1 MGGTGG
7 IHSRPHFP
15 LTPAAVINGSMMSR
29 DEMAKKE
36 EEEEVERIR
45 SNLGSCSVSTALMQA
60 LMPKLLKM
68 HEAKYEPMDK
78 VDAQAI
84 MEGILGMQAG
94 LNPDQQA
101 DANEEAEMI
110 IRAIMQEEI
119 DKSIYSKMADD
130 LETAKKRMNKKK
142 TKKVSSARVGVT
154 ALTGWCFAGLYLLYC
169 LQYILTI

>member
-1 MGGTGG
+1 MGA
-7 IHSRPHFP
+7 I
-15 LTPAAVINGSMMSR
+15 INGSVMSR
-29 DEMAKKE
+29 DEMGKKE

-45 SNLGSCSVSTALMQA
+45 SNLGSMTVSSALMQA

-68 HEAKYEPMDK
+68 HEQKYEPMDK

-142 TKKVSSARVGVT
+142 TRKVPSVGSGIT
-154 ALTGWCFAGLYLLYC
+154 A
-169 LQYILTI
+169 

>member
-1 MGGTGG
+1 
-7 IHSRPHFP
+7 
-15 LTPAAVINGSMMSR
+15 
-29 DEMAKKE
+29 
-36 EEEEVERIR
+36 
-45 SNLGSCSVSTALMQA
+45 
-60 LMPKLLKM
+60 M

-142 TKKVSSARVGVT
+142 TKKVSSPRVGVT
-154 ALTGWCFAGLYLLYC
+154 A
-169 LQYILTI
+169 